1 MFLKLLQQTVIFRAR
16 GRLFFLYELWS
27 SQNHVELLH
36 RFTQVFKADMALLNT
51 SEILAALCLLL
62 RHIDHFEFVDY
73 FEHLVFHHGG
83 SNLVDALVAGLNS
96 NRSPNVLDQVSLDL
110 RHVPL
115 DGADE
120 VLPWYDVRV

>member
-1 MFLKLLQQTVIFRAR
+1 
-16 GRLFFLYELWS
+16 
-27 SQNHVELLH
+27 
-36 RFTQVFKADMALLNT
+36 MALLDS
-51 SEILAALCLLL
+51 SEVFAALCLLL
-62 RHIDHFEFVDY
+62 RHVDHSQLVDD

-83 SNLVDALVAGLNS
+83 SNLVDALIARLDSNS
-96 NRSPNVLDQVSLDL
+96 APNVLDQVRLDL

>member
-1 MFLKLLQQTVIFRAR
+1 
-16 GRLFFLYELWS
+16 
-27 SQNHVELLH
+27 
-36 RFTQVFKADMALLNT
+36 MALLHI
-51 SEILAALCLLL
+51 SEVFAALCLLL
-62 RHIDHFEFVDY
+62 GHVDHSQLVDD

-83 SNLVDALVAGLNS
+83 CNLVDALVARLNS
-96 NRSPNVLDQVSLDL
+96 NRAPNVLDQVRLDL